1 MKASVLDKINL
12 IIDKQFKTTS
22 LIPISLVLKNGNIIV
37 NGFKIFKLVNDEYIQ
52 GITLKED
59 YVFNKTKQRP
69 AIAKIYVNDI
79 LEIEIIEDIT
89 V

>member
-22 LIPISLVLKNGNIIV
+22 LIPISLVLKNGNIVV

-59 YVFNKTKQRP
+59 YAFNKTKQRP
-69 AIAKIYVNDI
+69 SIAKIYVDEI
-79 LEIEIIEDIT
+79 LEIEIIEDI
-89 V
+89 VV